1 MDAVMRYQVAD
12 YLNTAKS
19 GTESFALMGVG
30 FNTLDEYPN
39 AQKDS
44 KTYINQKSQTST
56 IKSYQPAFAFDSD
69 LIADEAA
76 VMALYEIGRNQLT
89 GADAE
94 RDYVRV
100 ELFKPVAETPN
111 TFEARKF
118 KVAVE
123 VSSISGEGG
132 GVMKVT
138 GNLNG
143 VGDFVDGT
151 FNTNFL
157 KLSASERTRNLNM
170 AKTVLIAKT
179 NEQLKEYRITKEMGK
194 PGSVWQ
200 LLDGVKESEMKNDG
214 YMDLFYEV
222 LGEKYHPGYPFSCF
236 MYYGQYDVP
245 VKGTDKEWME
255 GSEEVY
261 SYLLC
266 VISPLTGEYE
276 PGAPEFGF
284 LYPAFKDRSTGW
296 EVVNVYEKLPERV
309 HREWMEWL
317 FK

>member
-30 FNTLDEYPN
+30 FNTLDESPN

-44 KTYINQKSQTST
+44 KAYINQKAQTST

-123 VSSISGEGG
+123 VFSISGEGG

-151 FNTNFL
+151 FNT
-157 KLSASERTRNLNM
+157 E
-170 AKTVLIAKT
+170 
-179 NEQLKEYRITKEMGK
+179 TKK
-194 PGSVWQ
+194 
-200 LLDGVKESEMKNDG
+200 
-214 YMDLFYEV
+214 F
-222 LGEKYHPGYPFSCF
+222 
-236 MYYGQYDVP
+236 
-245 VKGTDKEWME
+245 T
-255 GSEEVY
+255 
-261 SYLLC
+261 
-266 VISPLTGEYE
+266 
-276 PGAPEFGF
+276 
-284 LYPAFKDRSTGW
+284 PA
-296 EVVNVYEKLPERV
+296 V
-309 HREWMEWL
+309 
-317 FK
+317 

>member
-30 FNTLDEYPN
+30 FNTLDESPN
-39 AQKDS
+39 AQKA
-44 KTYINQKSQTST
+44 QTST

-151 FNTNFL
+151 FNT
-157 KLSASERTRNLNM
+157 E
-170 AKTVLIAKT
+170 
-179 NEQLKEYRITKEMGK
+179 TKK
-194 PGSVWQ
+194 
-200 LLDGVKESEMKNDG
+200 
-214 YMDLFYEV
+214 F
-222 LGEKYHPGYPFSCF
+222 
-236 MYYGQYDVP
+236 
-245 VKGTDKEWME
+245 T
-255 GSEEVY
+255 
-261 SYLLC
+261 
-266 VISPLTGEYE
+266 
-276 PGAPEFGF
+276 
-284 LYPAFKDRSTGW
+284 PA
-296 EVVNVYEKLPERV
+296 E
-309 HREWMEWL
+309 
-317 FK
+317 

>member
-1 MDAVMRYQVAD
+1 MDAVKRYQVAD

-19 GTESFALMGVG
+19 GTEGFALMGVG
-30 FNTLDEYPN
+30 FNTLDESPN

-44 KTYINQKSQTST
+44 KTYINQKAQTST
-56 IKSYQPAFAFDSD
+56 IKSYQPTFAFDSD

-89 GADAE
+89 GAEAE

-118 KVAVE
+118 KVE

-151 FNTNFL
+151 FNT
-157 KLSASERTRNLNM
+157 E
-170 AKTVLIAKT
+170 
-179 NEQLKEYRITKEMGK
+179 TKK
-194 PGSVWQ
+194 
-200 LLDGVKESEMKNDG
+200 
-214 YMDLFYEV
+214 F
-222 LGEKYHPGYPFSCF
+222 
-236 MYYGQYDVP
+236 
-245 VKGTDKEWME
+245 T
-255 GSEEVY
+255 
-261 SYLLC
+261 
-266 VISPLTGEYE
+266 
-276 PGAPEFGF
+276 
-284 LYPAFKDRSTGW
+284 PA
-296 EVVNVYEKLPERV
+296 V
-309 HREWMEWL
+309 
-317 FK
+317 